1 MGFFWDLRI
10 RPKREPL
17 ETLRGAG
24 IRVLISITV
33 YAFGYTITTPTS
45 ICYLSIFLKSINI
58 AIMQPYPHPARR
70 ILSILQLIYEE
81 IINVLNNLTVL
92 IKKLAEIEQIRLTPI
107 ISITNEC
114 LEMLE
119 KSRKTLSSIKT
130 FPRFRNLFSKDKF
143 QKKMRNVYADAI
155 ATPNN
160 FVYLTGLTPTT
171 FEEVYRQ

>member
-1 MGFFWDLRI
+1 
-10 RPKREPL
+10 
-17 ETLRGAG
+17 
-24 IRVLISITV
+24 
-33 YAFGYTITTPTS
+33 
-45 ICYLSIFLKSINI
+45 
-58 AIMQPYPHPARR
+58 MQPYPHPARL

-92 IKKLAEIEQIRLTPI
+92 IKKLAEIEQIRLIPI

-171 FEEVYRQ
+171 FEEVYRQSQHVATQRLQSTKARVHIRLIDRNLLFSSC